1 MNKGFTL
8 KINHI
13 NKTIGINLT
22 ESRKQLFLVACRM
35 THLHKNCGLLI
46 TNHSCL
52 FIVAYLKELEIRRIF
67 YFILNLDFF
76 NIYNN
81 ITGL

>member
-1 MNKGFTL
+1 
-8 KINHI
+8 
-13 NKTIGINLT
+13 
-22 ESRKQLFLVACRM
+22 M

-67 YFILNLDFF
+67 YFILNLDFL

-81 ITGL
+81 ITGLWEII